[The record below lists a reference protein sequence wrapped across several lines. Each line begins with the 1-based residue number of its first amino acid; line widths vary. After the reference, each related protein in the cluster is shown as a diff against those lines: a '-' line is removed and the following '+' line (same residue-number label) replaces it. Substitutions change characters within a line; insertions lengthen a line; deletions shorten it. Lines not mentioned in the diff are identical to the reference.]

1 MKNHSMKTHVLLA
14 LMAFGCLPVMAEDR
28 SASWPLEIE
37 GPAVHKCL
45 KTVELSPYPMTI
57 WWVWGLGEND
67 ADGNESIDSVRPP
80 AKFEL
85 VEDLGEYEEEHVLA
99 ASRKKI
105 NVTFHDYEGLC
116 TFD

>member
-1 MKNHSMKTHVLLA
+1 MKTHVLLV
-14 LMAFGCLPVMAEDR
+14 LMAFGCSPVMAEDR

-45 KTVELSPYPMTI
+45 RTDEGSPKPVTY
-57 WWVWGLGEND
+57 WWVSGLGEND
-67 ADGNESIDSVRPP
+67 ADGNDSLDLVRPP
-80 AKFEL
+80 ARFKY

-99 ASRKKI
+99 ASGNKI
-105 NVTFHDYEGLC
+105 TVTYHDYEGIC